1 MALGRGLDSLIPK
14 KSRPTYGDEKPSAA
28 LVGLSSNSILDVS
41 PEEIHVNPHQPR
53 KTFGTA
59 DLESLINSIKV
70 HGIMQPL
77 IVTKRVDGGYELIAG
92 ERRLRSSKV
101 LNLPTVPVIVRDAKE
116 QEKLE
121 LALIENIQRKN
132 LNALEE
138 AIAFQ
143 RLIDEFNLTQEEAA
157 VRLGKNRSTIANTLR
172 ILTLPE
178 EVKQAIMDE
187 KISEGHARSIA
198 SLESISMQLQLLKKI
213 LDNSLSVR
221 DTEKEVQSVKKFKT
235 KAFDPAVIESEEKL
249 RNRFGTTVTVKKQ
262 GTKGSITIP
271 FANAEDFQSLLNKLM
286 GHE

>member
-28 LVGLSSNSILDVS
+28 LVGLSANSILDIS

-53 KTFGTA
+53 KNFA
-59 DLESLINSIKV
+59 PSDLESLINSIKV

-77 IVTKRVDGGYELIAG
+77 IVTKRQDGGYELIAG
-92 ERRLRSSKV
+92 ERRLRSSKI
-101 LNLPTVPVIVRDAKE
+101 LKLPTVPVIVRDAKE

-157 VRLGKNRSTIANTLR
+157 NRLGKNRSTIANTLR
-172 ILTLPE
+172 ILSLPE

-198 SLESISMQLQLLKKI
+198 SLESISLQLQLLKKI

-221 DTEKEVQSVKKFKT
+221 DAEKEVRGVKKFKS
-235 KAFDPAVIESEEKL
+235 KAFDPAVIEFEEKL
-249 RNRFGTTVTVKKQ
+249 RNRFGTTVSIVKKGGK
-262 GTKGSITIP
+262 GTISIP
-271 FANAEDFQSLLNKLM
+271 FANPEDFDSLLNKLL